1 MNEIPVITIDG
12 PAGSGKGTIAKLL
25 AKALGWHIL
34 DSGALYRLTAF
45 AALKKN
51 IALDDVDTLSKAA
64 RHLDVVFDDG
74 EILLE
79 DQNVTKG
86 IRSEDCGNAASKIAA
101 CGEVRKA
108 LLQRQHD
115 FRQLPGLIA
124 DGRDMGTVVFTD
136 APIKIYL
143 TASAEERGKR
153 RLNQLKENGIGA
165 SLPRL
170 IQDIEERDER
180 DMNRAEAP
188 LKPADDAVIIDSSNM
203 NVEQVIKKIMEY
215 VEK

>member
-1 MNEIPVITIDG
+1 MNQIPVITIDG
-12 PAGSGKGTIAKLL
+12 PAGSGKGTIAKLV
-25 AKALGWHIL
+25 AKELGWHIL

-51 IALDDVDTLSKAA
+51 IAFDDVDTLSKTA
-64 RHLDVVFDDG
+64 RTLDVVFDDG

-79 DQNVTKG
+79 SQKVTQD
-86 IRSEDCGNAASKIAA
+86 IRSEACGNAASKVAA
-101 CGEVRKA
+101 CGEVRAA
-108 LLQRQHD
+108 LLSRQHD
-115 FRQLPGLIA
+115 FRQAPGLIA

-136 APIKIYL
+136 APVKIYL

-153 RLNQLKENGIGA
+153 RLNQLKENGINA

-180 DMNRAEAP
+180 DMNRTESP
-188 LKPADDAVIIDSSNM
+188 LKPADDAIVIDSSNM
-203 NVEQVIKKIMEY
+203 NIEQVIKKVMEY

>member
-12 PAGSGKGTIAKLL
+12 PAGSGKGTIAKLV
-25 AKALGWHIL
+25 AKKLGWHIL

-45 AALKKN
+45 AALKKGVSFE
-51 IALDDVDTLSKAA
+51 DESTLAILA
-64 RHLDVVFDDG
+64 RNLDVIFDDG

-79 DQNVTKG
+79 NQKVTTD
-86 IRSEDCGNAASKIAA
+86 IRSEECGNAASKVAA
-101 CGEVRKA
+101 CGVVRDA

-115 FRQLPGLIA
+115 FRQAPGLIA

-143 TASAEERGKR
+143 TASAEERAKR
-153 RLNQLKENGIGA
+153 RLNQLKENGINA

-170 IQDIEERDER
+170 IQEIEERDDR
-180 DMNRAEAP
+180 DMNREEAP
-188 LKPADDAVIIDSSNM
+188 LKPADDAIVIDSSKM
-203 NVEQVIKKIMEY
+203 NIEQVVKKVMEAID
-215 VEK
+215 K

>member
-1 MNEIPVITIDG
+1 MTQIPVITIDG
-12 PAGSGKGTIAKLL
+12 PAGSGKGTIAKLV

-34 DSGALYRLTAF
+34 DSGALYRLTAY
-45 AALKKN
+45 AALQKG
-51 IALDDVDTLSKAA
+51 IALDDVDTLAATA

-74 EILLE
+74 EIFLE
-79 DQNVTKG
+79 NQNVTND
-86 IRSEDCGNAASKIAA
+86 IRSEECGNAASKVAA
-101 CGEVRKA
+101 CGEVREA

-153 RLNQLKENGIGA
+153 RLNQLKENGINA

-188 LKPADDAVIIDSSNM
+188 LKPADDAIVIDSSDM
-203 NVEQVIKKIMEY
+203 NIEQVIKKVME
-215 VEK
+215 VINK

>member
-1 MNEIPVITIDG
+1 MNQIPVITIDG
-12 PAGSGKGTIAKLL
+12 PAGSGKGTITALV

-45 AALKKN
+45 AALKEGV
-51 IALDDVDTLSKAA
+51 ALDDIYSLSKIA
-64 RHLDVVFDDG
+64 RNLDVVFSDG
-74 EILLE
+74 KILLKN
-79 DQNVTKG
+79 QNVTSD
-86 IRSEDCGNAASKIAA
+86 IRSEECGNEASKVAA
-101 CGEVRKA
+101 CGEVREA

-115 FRQLPGLIA
+115 FRRLPGLVA

-153 RLNQLKENGIGA
+153 RLNQLKENGINA

-170 IQDIEERDER
+170 IQDIEERDAR
-180 DMNRAEAP
+180 DMNRADAP
-188 LKPADDAVIIDSSNM
+188 LKPADDAIVIDSSDM
-203 NVEQVIKKIMEY
+203 SIDQVVKRILQVADK
-215 VEK
+215 